1 LISRNSVILNQ
12 IFDDQINAILFELEY
27 VVNIPLNYN
36 GTNLKNKKNLSSD
49 NKKQNEIHHILAAWA
64 IYYPFSI
71 NEKLKTIKIELNVVN
86 SLKLPHPEGRL
97 VYKQADEI
105 FGKINFVIKKY
116 EVTI

>member
-1 LISRNSVILNQ
+1 MISRNSVILNQ
-12 IFDDQINAILFELEY
+12 IFDDQINAIIFELEY

-64 IYYPFSI
+64 YYPFSI
-71 NEKLKTIKIELNVVN
+71 NEKLKTTKIELNMVN

-105 FGKINFVIKKY
+105 TGKINFVIKKC
-116 EVTI
+116 EVKI